1 MAASDTRGPLAGLRV
16 LDLTEHM
23 AGPFCTMI
31 LADMGA
37 EVLKVERPGKGDSS
51 RSMGDGAERNPFFR
65 YINRNKKSVTLDYKG
80 PVGREVF
87 LRLVRSVDVL
97 VENYRATV
105 MERAGLGYAVLAGEN
120 PRLVYAQLSGFGA
133 DGPYRDKGGLDLIA
147 QGMGG
152 LMHVTGEPD
161 GPPTSVGQPI
171 CDLGTGMWGVQ
182 GILAALYER
191 ERTGHGQKVDCS
203 LLETALGFS
212 GWTGAAWLVDGRE
225 PTRQG
230 ARHRQNAPYQRF
242 ATQDGYMMIGAA
254 TQYLWERCAR
264 ALGRGEWINDLRFR
278 RNTDRLRHREALEK
292 EIERVLGTQP
302 TAHWVAALDAAGV
315 PSGPVNTYTQL
326 FADPQVR
333 HLEMVVHADDPELG
347 RVPHVRMP
355 VRLSRS
361 QVAVR
366 SVAPKLAHGRG
377 PERARIHP
385 GRAGGAQARARDL
398 TAGRGSAAEGI
409 PRPEPG
415 GDRTPRH
422 PGGKDLVLDTLA
434 LEDEQAI
441 EAGRHVDRAV
451 AAVEAQ
457 HAAVARPPGG
467 VGVVDRRHATV
478 RATAGWRRERVA
490 MARVDG
496 ASSRVPGNLDLH
508 PVEPEIGLAVQRVP
522 QGEEDGPERGELRG
536 HLVGIDPRDR
546 VAADG
551 SVDTIRGTPAESR
564 RA

>member
-1 MAASDTRGPLAGLRV
+1 MVASDARGPLAGLRV

-51 RSMGDGAERNPFFR
+51 RAMGDGAERNPFSR
-65 YINRNKKSVTLDYKG
+65 YINRNKKSLTLDYKG
-80 PVGREVF
+80 SAGREVL

-105 MERAGLGYAVLAGEN
+105 MERAGLGYAGLAAEN
-120 PRLVYAQLSGFGA
+120 PRLVYAQLSGFGS

-191 ERTGHGQKVDCS
+191 ERTGQGQKVDCS

-242 ATQDGYMMIGAA
+242 ATQDGYMMVGAA
-254 TQYLWERCAR
+254 TQELWERCAR
-264 ALGRGEWINDLRFR
+264 ALDRAEWIGDPRFR
-278 RNTDRLRHREALEK
+278 RNADRLRHRETLEK
-292 EIERVLGTQP
+292 EIERVLTTRP
-302 TAHWVAALDAAGV
+302 TAHWVAALDVAGV
-315 PSGPVNTYTQL
+315 PSGPVNTYAQL

-333 HLEMVVHADDPELG
+333 HLGMVAHADDAELG
-347 RVPHVRMP
+347 RVPHVRTP

-366 SVAPKLAHGRG
+366 SVAPKLGAHTV
-377 PERARIHP
+377 EIL
-385 GRAGGAQARARDL
+385 GGL
-398 TAGRGSAAEGI
+398 GYSPAEM
-409 PRPEPG
+409 E
-415 GDRTPRH
+415 
-422 PGGKDLVLDTLA
+422 A
-434 LEDEQAI
+434 L
-441 EAGRHVDRAV
+441 
-451 AAVEAQ
+451 
-457 HAAVARPPGG
+457 
-467 VGVVDRRHATV
+467 
-478 RATAGWRRERVA
+478 RRERV
-490 MARVDG
+490 
-496 ASSRVPGNLDLH
+496 
-508 PVEPEIGLAVQRVP
+508 I
-522 QGEEDGPERGELRG
+522 
-536 HLVGIDPRDR
+536 
-546 VAADG
+546 
-551 SVDTIRGTPAESR
+551 
-564 RA
+564 

>member
-1 MAASDTRGPLAGLRV
+1 MTAHDAQGPLAGLRV

-37 EVLKVERPGKGDSS
+37 EVLKIERPGKGDSS
-51 RSMGDGAERNPFFR
+51 RAMGDGDERNPFFR

-80 PVGREVF
+80 SAGRAVF

-105 MERAGLGYAVLAGEN
+105 MERAGLGYPVLGREN
-120 PRLVYAQLSGFGA
+120 PRLIYAQLSGFGP

-191 ERTGHGQKVDCS
+191 ERTGQGQKVDCS

-212 GWTGAAWLVDGRE
+212 GWTSAAWLVDGKE

-254 TQYLWERCAR
+254 TQELWERCAR
-264 ALGRGEWINDLRFR
+264 ALERPDWLDDPRFR
-278 RNTDRLRHREALEK
+278 RNADRLRNREALE
-292 EIERVLGTQP
+292 EEMERVLAARP
-302 TAHWVAALDAAGV
+302 TAQWVGALDAAGV
-315 PSGPVNTYTQL
+315 PSGPVSTYAQV

-333 HLEMVVHADDPELG
+333 HLAMVAHADDPELG
-347 RVPHVRMP
+347 RVPHVRTP

-361 QVAVR
+361 RVAVR
-366 SVAPKLAHGRG
+366 TVAPKLGAHTVEVLAGLGYG
-377 PERARIHP
+377 PGE
-385 GRAGGAQARARDL
+385 L
-398 TAGRGSAAEGI
+398 E
-409 PRPEPG
+409 
-415 GDRTPRH
+415 
-422 PGGKDLVLDTLA
+422 A
-434 LEDEQAI
+434 L
-441 EAGRHVDRAV
+441 
-451 AAVEAQ
+451 
-457 HAAVARPPGG
+457 
-467 VGVVDRRHATV
+467 
-478 RATAGWRRERVA
+478 RRER
-490 MARVDG
+490 M
-496 ASSRVPGNLDLH
+496 
-508 PVEPEIGLAVQRVP
+508 I
-522 QGEEDGPERGELRG
+522 
-536 HLVGIDPRDR
+536 
-546 VAADG
+546 
-551 SVDTIRGTPAESR
+551 
-564 RA
+564 

>member
-1 MAASDTRGPLAGLRV
+1 MSEAVGQGPLAGLRV

-23 AGPFCTMI
+23 AGPFCSMI

-51 RSMGDGAERNPFFR
+51 RAMGDGTPRNPFFR

-80 PVGREVF
+80 PAGRQVF
-87 LRLVRSVDVL
+87 VRLVRSVDVL

-105 MERAGLGYAVLAGEN
+105 MERAGLGYDALAREN
-120 PRLVYAQLSGFGA
+120 PRLVYAQLSGFGP

-191 ERTGHGQKVDCS
+191 SQTGRGQKVDCS

-212 GWTGAAWLVDGRE
+212 GWTGAGWLADGGE

-242 ATQDGYMMIGAA
+242 ATGDGYLMVGAA
-254 TQYLWERCAR
+254 TQDLWERFAR
-264 ALGRGEWINDLRFR
+264 ALGRAEWIDDPRFK
-278 RNTDRLRHREALEK
+278 RNADRIRHREALEK
-292 EIERVLGTQP
+292 EIEAVLGTRP
-302 TAHWVAALDAAGV
+302 TTEWVAVLDRAAV
-315 PSGPVNTYTQL
+315 PSGPVNTYAEL

-347 RVPHVRMP
+347 RVRHLRTP

-361 QVAVR
+361 RVAVR
-366 SVAPKLAHGRG
+366 TVAPRLGAHTDEVLAALGYGSTELAALR
-377 PERARIHP
+377 
-385 GRAGGAQARARDL
+385 RD
-398 TAGRGSAAEGI
+398 
-409 PRPEPG
+409 
-415 GDRTPRH
+415 
-422 PGGKDLVLDTLA
+422 
-434 LEDEQAI
+434 
-441 EAGRHVDRAV
+441 
-451 AAVEAQ
+451 
-457 HAAVARPPGG
+457 G
-467 VGVVDRRHATV
+467 V
-478 RATAGWRRERVA
+478 
-490 MARVDG
+490 
-496 ASSRVPGNLDLH
+496 
-508 PVEPEIGLAVQRVP
+508 I
-522 QGEEDGPERGELRG
+522 
-536 HLVGIDPRDR
+536 
-546 VAADG
+546 
-551 SVDTIRGTPAESR
+551 
-564 RA
+564 